1 MRAHSGRICLHTDS
15 YRHAEGYGQYT
26 VNQFRTRPSSLAPP
40 VYVPRR
46 PSAIANRLLS
56 FLINVPF
63 FGIPQTY
70 LEHIQHASEFR
81 GRLSSLHQSWKEY
94 TEQLIREYSDFILI
108 VSSTRSRLSIT
119 ER

>member
-1 MRAHSGRICLHTDS
+1 MSLQSSVNSGRPCLFTDS
-15 YRHAEGYGQYT
+15 YRHAEGYGQHT
-26 VNQFRTRPSSLAPP
+26 FNQFRTRSSNLAPP

-46 PSAIANRLLS
+46 PSVVASKLLS

-81 GRLSSLHQSWKEY
+81 GRLSSLHLSWKEY

-108 VSSTRSRLSIT
+108 VSTAQDY
-119 ER
+119 